1 MSEELVL
8 TLAKQAIELLL
19 VVSAPM
25 LIVGLVVGV
34 LVSVFQ
40 IVTSIQDSTLS
51 FVPRLLAVFVAFLLV
66 FPWMINLVTDFTV
79 TLVSSIP
86 SYIR

>member
-34 LVSVFQ
+34 VVSVFQ

-51 FVPRLLAVFVAFLLV
+51 FVPRLLAVFIAFLLV
-66 FPWMINLVTDFTV
+66 FPWMMNLVTDFTV

-86 SYIR
+86 NFIR

>member
-8 TLAKQAIELLL
+8 KLAKQAIEMLLVTSTPLLL
-19 VVSAPM
+19 
-25 LIVGLVVGV
+25 VGLVVGV
-34 LVSVFQ
+34 LVSIFQ

-51 FVPRLLAVFVAFLLV
+51 FVPRMLAVFVAFLLV
-66 FPWMINLVTDFTV
+66 FPWMMNLLTDFTT
-79 TLVSSIP
+79 TLVKSIP

>member
-51 FVPRLLAVFVAFLLV
+51 FVPRLLAVFISFLLV
-66 FPWMINLVTDFTV
+66 FPWMMNLVTDFTV
-79 TLVSSIP
+79 TLMSSIP
-86 SYIR
+86 NYIR

>member
-51 FVPRLLAVFVAFLLV
+51 FVPRLLAVFISFLLV
-66 FPWMINLVTDFTV
+66 FPWMMNLVTDFTV
-79 TLVSSIP
+79 TLVNSIP
-86 SYIR
+86 NYIR